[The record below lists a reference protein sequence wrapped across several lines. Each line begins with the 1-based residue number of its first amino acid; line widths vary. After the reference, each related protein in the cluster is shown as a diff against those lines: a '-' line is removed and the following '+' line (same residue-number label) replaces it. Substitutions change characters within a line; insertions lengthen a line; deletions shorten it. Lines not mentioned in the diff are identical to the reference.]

1 MVSRRGVA
9 LRVVTVTS
17 ALLAILVVVC
27 ALNTTR
33 WVGTSFPGF
42 FLMANRVVASI
53 ELPNWAAG
61 QPSRLFQGEILAVDG
76 REIDSSSEVYTRASS
91 HAPGTPVAY
100 TVARS
105 DGRIATFSVPT
116 RLFSATD
123 HLMLFGAFLLNGVV
137 FLGTGLLVFA
147 LKPRSPASHGL
158 LAACLIAGVWVVT
171 ATDLYG
177 PHWFFRLHVLAE
189 SLLAAGFI
197 HLALVFPTDR
207 IRGHRLPALA
217 VVYTPFFLLAAAYE
231 AWLGSARAYTTLH
244 LLATASHFIGALAII
259 AAVVHDRLTS
269 RSALVRRRISV
280 VSLGT
285 LAGFLLP
292 GLLMGASALLEGR
305 VPLNAA
311 AFTGFL
317 FPLSLGYAIVKQD
330 LFEIDVMLRR
340 AASYVIVLIALGAAY
355 FATLWALGHM
365 LPVPELLAGSPIG
378 IALMNLSVLF
388 AIVPLKTR
396 VEDGVDRMF
405 AQQRYDAQGAL
416 TRLSHTLVS
425 AHTLPAVASETG
437 RALDETL
444 SPATWALLP
453 SDDGVRHHTLDGA
466 REVVLPKDLIE
477 RLRAGRIV
485 ARYEW
490 DDGSGRP
497 LPAVWEA
504 LGAEV
509 LVPVREGT
517 TMLAL
522 LVLGP
527 KASGRAYT
535 NGDTGFL
542 LGVANQVALGLTN
555 AHSFTQ
561 LAALNTGLE
570 AQVSERTAAL
580 EAAHREVSRSL
591 GNLRSA
597 YEQLERNQ
605 MSLMRSDRLATLGRL
620 AAGIAHEVNTPLGAV
635 MNELHMIADLT
646 REYAASID
654 DPGVTARDHHEIAA
668 EMLTTTEAAES
679 WARKAAAFIAKVKIH
694 GREPSSTTRERFTVG
709 RIVDET
715 RALLAHR
722 LRATGCRLDF
732 EETPADVAVI
742 GEPARLGQVV
752 VNLVGN
758 AIDAYEDAS
767 ISNARILVRATRDA
781 DGIAIEVRDWAGGIP
796 ADVLPRIFDELFT
809 TKEPGRGTGL
819 GLWIAR
825 NLTEEVFDGSLAVA
839 TDPSVG
845 SCFTIRIGVEHVAA
859 DTPELRVAS

>member
-1 MVSRRGVA
+1 VTRRPLA
-9 LRVVTVTS
+9 LRLVTVTG
-17 ALLAILVVVC
+17 ALLAMLVVVC

-42 FLMANRVVASI
+42 FVMANRVVASI
-53 ELPNWAAG
+53 ELPDWGSG

-76 REIDSSSEVYTRASS
+76 RQAGSSADVYAQA
-91 HAPGTPVAY
+91 HAQPPGTPVEY
-100 TVARS
+100 TVARP
-105 DGRIATFSVPT
+105 DGRIVTLTVPT
-116 RLFSATD
+116 RLFRAKD

-137 FLGTGLLVFA
+137 FLGTGLAVFA
-147 LKPRSPASHGL
+147 LKPRNPASHGL

-177 PHWFFRLHVLAE
+177 PHWFFRVHVLAE

-207 IRGHRLPALA
+207 IRKHRGPALLA
-217 VVYTPFFLLAAAYE
+217 VYAPFGLLAVAYE
-231 AWLGSARAYTTLH
+231 LWLSSPRAYTMLH
-244 LLATASHFIGALAII
+244 LLATASHFVGALAII
-259 AAVVHDRLTS
+259 AAVVHDRFTS
-269 RSALVRRRISV
+269 HSALVRRRISV

-317 FPLSLGYAIVKQD
+317 FPLSLGYAIAKQD

-340 AASYVIVLIALGAAY
+340 AASYVIVLIALGTTY
-355 FATLWALGHM
+355 FATLWALGNM
-365 LPVPELLAGSPIG
+365 LPVPELLADSPVG
-378 IALMNLSVLF
+378 IALLNLSVLF

-396 VEDGVDRMF
+396 VEDGVDHMF
-405 AQQRYDAQGAL
+405 SQQRYDAQRAL
-416 TRLSHTLVS
+416 ANLGHTLVS
-425 AHTLPAVASETG
+425 AHTLPAVAAETG
-437 RALDETL
+437 RVLEGAL
-444 SPATWALLP
+444 SPAIWALLP
-453 SDDGVRHHTLDGA
+453 TDDGVRHHTLDRG
-466 REVVLPKDLIE
+466 RDVVLPEELLE

-497 LPAVWEA
+497 LPAGWDGR
-504 LGAEV
+504 GAEL

-517 TMLAL
+517 TMIAL

-535 NGDTGFL
+535 TGDIGFL
-542 LGVANQVALGLTN
+542 LAVANQVALGMTN
-555 AHSFTQ
+555 AHAFTQ
-561 LAALNTGLE
+561 LAALNAGLE

-591 GNLRSA
+591 GNLRGA

-605 MSLMRSDRLATLGRL
+605 TSLMRSDRLATLGRL

-635 MNELHMIADLT
+635 MNELHMIADLA

-654 DPGVTARDHHEIAA
+654 DPGVTPRDHHEIAR

-679 WARKAAAFIAKVKIH
+679 WAKKAAAFIAKVKIH
-694 GREPSSTTRERFTVG
+694 GREPSVVRERFTVG
-709 RIVDET
+709 RIVDQT

-722 LRATGCRLDF
+722 LRATGCRLEF
-732 EETPADVAVI
+732 EESPADVAVV

-758 AIDAYEDAS
+758 AIDAYEDAAVA
-767 ISNARILVRATRDA
+767 NRIVVRATRDA
-781 DGIAIEVRDWAGGIP
+781 TGIAVTVQDWAGGIP
-796 ADVLPRIFDELFT
+796 ADVVPRIFDELFT

-825 NLTEEVFDGSLAVA
+825 NLAEEVFGGSLTVA
-839 TDPSVG
+839 TETGVG
-845 SCFTIRIGVEHVAA
+845 SCFTIRIAPEHVAT
-859 DTPELRVAS
+859 DDGELRAAS

>member
-1 MVSRRGVA
+1 MVA
-9 LRVVTVTS
+9 VTG
-17 ALLAILVVVC
+17 ALLALLVVVC
-27 ALNTTR
+27 TINTTR
-33 WVGTSFPGF
+33 WVDAPFPGF
-42 FLMANRVVASI
+42 FVMANRVVASI
-53 ELPNWAAG
+53 ELPDWGSG
-61 QPSRLFQGEILAVDG
+61 QPSRLFQSEILAVDG
-76 REIDSSSEVYTRASS
+76 RETDSSADVYFRVRR
-91 HAPGTPVAY
+91 HAPETPVDY
-100 TVARS
+100 TVARP
-105 DGRIATFSVPT
+105 DGLIATFTVPT
-116 RLFSATD
+116 RLFTAKD
-123 HLMLFGAFLLNGVV
+123 HLMLFGAFLLNGIV

-147 LKPRSPASHGL
+147 LKPRNPASHGL
-158 LAACLIAGVWVVT
+158 LAACLIAGVWAVT

-207 IRGHRLPALA
+207 IRSHRLSALLA
-217 VVYTPFFLLAAAYE
+217 VYAPFALLAVAYE
-231 AWLGSARAYTTLH
+231 AGLSSPRAYTTLH
-244 LLATASHFIGALAII
+244 LLATASHFVGALAII
-259 AAVVHDRLTS
+259 GAVVYDRFTS

-292 GLLMGASALLEGR
+292 GMLMGASVLLEGR

-317 FPLSLGYAIVKQD
+317 FPLSLGYAIAKQD

-340 AASYVIVLIALGAAY
+340 AASYVIVLIALGSTY
-355 FATLWALGHM
+355 FATLWTLGHL
-365 LPVPELLAGSPIG
+365 LPVPELLADSPVG
-378 IALMNLSVLF
+378 IALMNVSVLF

-396 VEDGVDRMF
+396 VEDTVDRMF
-405 AQQRYDAQGAL
+405 SQQRYDAPGAL
-416 TRLSHTLVS
+416 ARLSHTLVS
-425 AHTLPAVASETG
+425 AHTLPAVAAETG
-437 RALDETL
+437 RVLADAL

-453 SDDGVRHHTLDGA
+453 THDGVRHHTLDGS
-466 REVVLPKDLIE
+466 REVALPAELVE
-477 RLRAGRIV
+477 RLRAGRLV

-497 LPAVWEA
+497 LPAVWES

-527 KASGRAYT
+527 KESGRAYT
-535 NGDTGFL
+535 NTDTGFL
-542 LGVANQVALGLTN
+542 VAVANQVALGLTN
-555 AHSFTQ
+555 AHAFTQ
-561 LAALNTGLE
+561 LAALNAGLE

-591 GNLRSA
+591 GNLRGA

-635 MNELHMIADLT
+635 MNELHMLADLA

-679 WARKAAAFIAKVKIH
+679 WAKKAAAFIAKVKIH
-694 GREPSSTTRERFTVG
+694 GREPSSTTRERFTVA
-709 RIVDET
+709 RIVDEA

-722 LRATGCRLDF
+722 MRATGCRLDF
-732 EETPADVAVI
+732 EETPAEVAVI
-742 GEPARLGQVV
+742 GEPARLGQVI

-767 ISNARILVRATRDA
+767 IPNARILVRATRDA
-781 DGIAIEVRDWAGGIP
+781 DGIVVDVRDWAGGIP
-796 ADVLPRIFDELFT
+796 ADVMPRIFDELFT

-825 NLTEEVFDGSLAVA
+825 NLTEDVFGGSLTVV
-839 TDPSVG
+839 TEGGVG
-845 SCFTIRIGVEHVAA
+845 SCFTIRIAAEHVAGDGA
-859 DTPELRVAS
+859 ELRAAS

>member
-1 MVSRRGVA
+1 VIRRPLA
-9 LRVVTVTS
+9 LRLVAATS
-17 ALLAILVVVC
+17 ALLAMLVAVC
-27 ALNTTR
+27 ALNTTL

-42 FLMANRVVASI
+42 FVMANRVVASI
-53 ELPNWAAG
+53 ELPDWAPG
-61 QPSRLFQGEILAVDG
+61 RPSRLFQGEILAVDG
-76 REIDSSSEVYTRASS
+76 REAASS
-91 HAPGTPVAY
+91 ADVYARARSHPPDTPVAY
-100 TVARS
+100 DVGRP
-105 DGRIATFSVPT
+105 DGRVVTLTVPT
-116 RLFSATD
+116 RIFRAKD

-137 FLGTGLLVFA
+137 FLATGLAVFA
-147 LKPRSPASHGL
+147 LKPQSPASHGL

-177 PHWFFRLHVLAE
+177 PHWFFRIHVLAE

-207 IRGHRLPALA
+207 IRGHRLPAMLA
-217 VVYTPFFLLAAAYE
+217 VYAPFGLLAVAYE
-231 AWLGSARAYTTLH
+231 VWLSNPRAYTLLH
-244 LLATASHFIGALAII
+244 RLATASHFVGTLAII
-259 AAVVHDRLTS
+259 AAVVHARFTS

-285 LAGFLLP
+285 LGGLLLP
-292 GLLMGASALLEGR
+292 GLLMGASALLGGR

-311 AFTGFL
+311 AFTPFL
-317 FPLSLGYAIVKQD
+317 FPLSLGYAIAKQD

-365 LPVPELLAGSPIG
+365 LPVPELLADSPVG
-378 IALMNLSVLF
+378 IALLNLLVLF

-405 AQQRYDAQGAL
+405 SQQRYDAQGAL
-416 TRLSHTLVS
+416 ARLGYTLVS
-425 AHTLPAVASETG
+425 AHTPPDVAAETG
-437 RALDETL
+437 RVLADTL
-444 SPATWALLP
+444 GPVRCSLLP
-453 SDDGVRHHTLDGA
+453 TDDGVRHHTLD
-466 REVVLPKDLIE
+466 RRRDVVLPRKLLE
-477 RLRAGRIV
+477 RLQAGRIV

-497 LPAVWEA
+497 LPAVWDT
-504 LGAEV
+504 LGAEL
-509 LVPVREGT
+509 LVPVREGS
-517 TMLAL
+517 TMIAL

-527 KASGRAYT
+527 KASGRAYAP
-535 NGDTGFL
+535 GDTGFL
-542 LGVANQVALGLTN
+542 VAVANQVALGLTN
-555 AHSFTQ
+555 AHAFTQ
-561 LAALNTGLE
+561 LAALNASLE

-591 GNLRSA
+591 GNLRGA

-605 MSLMRSDRLATLGRL
+605 TSLMRSDRLATLGRL

-635 MNELHMIADLT
+635 MNELHMIADLA
-646 REYAASID
+646 REYSASID
-654 DPGVTARDHHEIAA
+654 DPGVTPRDHHEIAG
-668 EMLTTTEAAES
+668 ELLTTTEAAES

-694 GREPSSTTRERFTVG
+694 GREPSVVRERFAVS

-722 LRATGCRLDF
+722 LRATGCRLDY
-732 EETPADVAVI
+732 EETPADVAVV

-758 AIDAYEDAS
+758 AIDAYEDAAVA
-767 ISNARILVRATRDA
+767 NRIVVRATRDA
-781 DGIAIEVRDWAGGIP
+781 AGIGVTVRDWAGGIP
-796 ADVLPRIFDELFT
+796 ADVVPRIFDELFT

-825 NLTEEVFDGSLAVA
+825 NLTEEVFGGSLTVE
-839 TDPSVG
+839 TELGVG
-845 SCFTIRIGVEHVAA
+845 SCFTIRIAPEHVAT
-859 DTPELRVAS
+859 DGPELRAAS